1 MRLPTHLLLL
11 TLLAPLGLTA
21 PLPQSHLQLRQTTE
35 GTTVPTTEG
44 ITAPTTESTTT
55 GSTTSDTGTILEE
68 GLSLATTLAPEII
81 DLVKGFA
88 K

>member
-11 TLLAPLGLTA
+11 TLLASLGLTA
-21 PLPQSHLQLRQTTE
+21 PLPQFHLQLRQ
-35 GTTVPTTEG
+35 TTEG

-55 GSTTSDTGTILEE
+55 GNTTSDAGTILEE

-81 DLVKGFA
+81 DLVKDFA
-88 K
+88 R

>member
-1 MRLPTHLLLL
+1 MRLPTHLLIL
-11 TLLAPLGLTA
+11 TLLAPLSLTA
-21 PLPQSHLQLRQTTE
+21 PLPQSHLQHRQTTE
-35 GTTVPTTEG
+35 ATTVPTTEG
-44 ITAPTTESTTT
+44 TTT

-81 DLVKGFA
+81 DLVKDFA